1 MYIVHPPIHLLK
13 ETIMSV
19 NLVLDRANKTLQ
31 ATVANLAK
39 TAAELTTLV
48 QQSEAVSLQIEDKNA
63 ELAALQAANDTAF
76 REGAAEL
83 RLRVKEDR
91 DTVLTQL
98 MADAGLA
105 RISGENLTALQTNL
119 AEALRKDE
127 AELKAAVAQ
136 AVAAAQREAKAAAV
150 EVAARN
156 SVENAGKDAK
166 ITSLEGQLAFMTQQV
181 ANLQGQIEAERS
193 TRLSIAQA
201 DAQRQ
206 GVVVN
211 AGK

>member
-1 MYIVHPPIHLLK
+1 M
-13 ETIMSV
+13 TTT
-19 NLVLDRANKTLQ
+19 LVLDRANKALQ
-31 ATVANLAK
+31 NTVATLAK
-39 TAAELTTLV
+39 TVADLGTLA
-48 QQSEAVSLQIEDKNA
+48 QQSEAVTLQIEDQNA
-63 ELAALQAANDTAF
+63 QLAQLQAANDTAF

-83 RLRVKEDR
+83 RLQVKEDR
-91 DTVLTQL
+91 DSVLTAL
-98 MADAGLA
+98 LNEAGLA

-119 AEALRKDE
+119 AEALRKDDT
-127 AELKAAVAQ
+127 ELKAAVAQ
-136 AVAAAQREAKAAAV
+136 AVAATQRDAKAAAV

-181 ANLQGQIEAERS
+181 ANLQGQIEAERA

-201 DAQRQ
+201 DAGRQ